1 MKINKSKLSK
11 TASGF
16 SKTLIGS
23 LVGISLMTSSV
34 FAAQF
39 NLKFQSSDN
48 AGNANYV
55 LMQDW
60 AKGLDKLT
68 HGVVSIEMLPVNSI
82 VKHTETLE
90 AVGSG
95 ILDGHVT
102 ATGYFSGKDPA
113 FGLLG
118 NTVGA

>member
-1 MKINKSKLSK
+1 MKTNKSKLSK
-11 TASGF
+11 TATVI
-16 SKTLIGS
+16 SKTVIGS
-23 LVGISLMTSSV
+23 LAGISLMTSAA
-34 FAAQF
+34 FAAEF

-60 AKGLDKLT
+60 ANGVEKLT
-68 HGVVSIEMLPVNSI
+68 NGVVSIEMLPVNSI

-102 ATGYFSGKDPA
+102 ATG
-113 FGLLG
+113 
-118 NTVGA
+118 